1 MKKNLASQS
10 AFFNRRFLISFAFCS
25 VGVLLALLAFALYP
39 GANALAQ
46 QQNQST
52 SPATLL
58 TSEEAHR
65 IAEGIRPLVNRS
77 TEGLIQRQHADG
89 SVSMD
94 LEGRFQNVIVAKKE
108 ANGKISQSCVEDA
121 DSAAAFFGIDPQLIS
136 PSQTA
141 PATQTQPGPR
151 QSDDR

>member
-25 VGVLLALLAFALYP
+25 VGVVLALLAFALYP
-39 GANALAQ
+39 GANALA
-46 QQNQST
+46 NQST
-52 SPATLL
+52 SPARSL
-58 TSEEAHR
+58 TSEEAHT

-89 SVSMD
+89 SVSMN

-108 ANGKISQSCVEDA
+108 ASGKVSQSCVEDA

-136 PSQTA
+136 PGHTA
-141 PATQTQPGPR
+141 PATQAQPGPR